1 LAKRT
6 LVAEVG
12 HAVRRMGAQSVVTS
26 QIVAARFGLHPTD
39 LEVLDHIYLGQDLM
53 PTDLARRTGLSPGSV
68 TAVLDR
74 LVRAGYI
81 ERQPDDTDRRRVR
94 LRVVPKAIAP
104 IKATYA
110 PIQRRMVRLWSAY
123 SPDELRVILDFLT
136 RSTDLAVA
144 SAAAI
149 QRQSRAKPPASGQRR
164 RGRRPL
170 VETAAPLRS
179 RKAAKEPGA

>member
-1 LAKRT
+1 LARRRA

-12 HAVRRMGAQSVVTS
+12 RAVRRMGAQSVVTS
-26 QIVAARFGLHPTD
+26 QIVAARFGLHTTD
-39 LEVLDHIYLGQDLM
+39 LEVLDHIYLGRDLM
-53 PTDLARRTGLSPGSV
+53 PSDLARRTGLSPGSV

-81 ERQPDDTDRRRVR
+81 ERQPDAGDRRRVR
-94 LRVVPKAIAP
+94 VRVVPKAIAP

-110 PIQRRMVRLWSAY
+110 PIQRRMVRLWSTY
-123 SPDELRVILDFLT
+123 SLDELRTIHDFLT

-149 QRQSRAKPPASGQRR
+149 QRQPRAKISIPGQRR
-164 RGRRPL
+164 RRGPRPL
-170 VETAAPLRS
+170 VEAAELI
-179 RKAAKEPGA
+179 